1 MVVQIDASTARLGV
15 LLAEIEAEI
24 EVQIDGPSSVLL
36 ADTYVH
42 PAMRLWANLASR
54 RD

>member
-1 MVVQIDASTARLGV
+1 MMVVQIDASTARLSV
-15 LLAEIEAEI
+15 FLAEI
-24 EVQIDGPSSVLL
+24 EVQIDGPSISVLL

-54 RD
+54 